1 MIRYHGSEV
10 GVLRRV
16 RRCRLARER
25 DRAHGE
31 RETSHD
37 DRRDDQACSHCLSFS
52 DGVPA
57 AAILPH
63 REDGRN
69 AQKGSEDAASE
80 AASRIG
86 CTTKNEPTVTAT
98 AAPIATLSAESRGGE
113 PPAGA
118 SRSSAPERMY
128 SQRTTFR

>member
-1 MIRYHGSEV
+1 MTM
-10 GVLRRV
+10 RR
-16 RRCRLARER
+16 
-25 DRAHGE
+25 H
-31 RETSHD
+31 
-37 DRRDDQACSHCLSFS
+37 DQACSHLLSS
-52 DGVPA
+52 IDGFLP
-57 AAILPH
+57 AAILLDRP
-63 REDGRN
+63 DGFLP
-69 AQKGSEDAASE
+69 QKGSEEAASE

-128 SQRTTFR
+128 SPRTTSR